1 MARLKFPDLAVT
13 TGIVLGAGAVILSL
27 LGNPVNSGICISCFL
42 ENLAGSLQMH
52 NVSRMSYIRP
62 ELIGFLL
69 GSFLMA
75 KKMRRFRVTGG
86 SSPVIRFL
94 LGFFMIV
101 GCGVFIGC
109 PIKMILRLAAGDL
122 TAIAA
127 LLGLMFGIWLGSRY
141 IRAGSVLDRD
151 KELPLINGYILPG
164 IGLLL
169 LVFALLQPA
178 FIQQGATGPAA
189 QHAPMLIS
197 LAVGLLIGALS
208 QRSGLCITGGLRNF
222 FLFREK
228 TLLMG
233 IIAAFGSAMLIS
245 LFVALL
251 HKFGVTEQASF
262 SLGFSEQPG
271 SHPSNL
277 WSFLAM
283 VLVGLAAVIVDG
295 CPFRQ
300 LIKAGQGDVDAGLTC
315 FGMLTGAAF
324 VVSWQLRSTSAGPE
338 FNGKI
343 ATLAGLIFCLTV
355 VLAYRRKAASYTG

>member
-1 MARLKFPDLAVT
+1 MARLKFPDLAVS
-13 TGIVLGAGAVILSL
+13 TGIVLGAGAVVLTL
-27 LGNPVNSGICISCFL
+27 LGNPTNSGICISCFL

-52 NVSRMSYIRP
+52 DSLRMSYVRP

-86 SSPVIRFL
+86 SSPLIRFL

-122 TAIAA
+122 TAVAA
-127 LLGLMFGIWLGSRY
+127 LFGLLFGIWLGGRY
-141 IRAGSVLDRD
+141 IKAGSVLDRD
-151 KELPLINGYILPG
+151 KELPQINGYVLPG

-169 LVFALLQPA
+169 LLFLLLKPA

-189 QHAPMLIS
+189 QHAPMWIS

-233 IIAAFGSAMLIS
+233 IIAAFGSALLVSLIS
-245 LFVALL
+245 GQFNP
-251 HKFGVTEQASF
+251 
-262 SLGFSEQPG
+262 GFYDQPG
-271 SHPSNL
+271 AHPNNL

-355 VLAYRRKAASYTG
+355 VLAYRRKAAGKH

>member
-1 MARLKFPDLAVT
+1 MARLKFPDLAVS
-13 TGIVLGAGAVILSL
+13 TGIVLGAGAVVLTL
-27 LGNPVNSGICISCFL
+27 LGNPTNSGICISCFL

-52 NVSRMSYIRP
+52 DSQRMSYVRP
-62 ELIGFLL
+62 ELLGFLL
-69 GSFLMA
+69 GSFMTA

-86 SSPVIRFL
+86 SSPLIRFL

-122 TAIAA
+122 TAVAA
-127 LLGLMFGIWLGSRY
+127 LLGLLFGIWLGGRY

-151 KELPLINGYILPG
+151 KELPQINGYILPG

-169 LVFALLQPA
+169 LLFVLLKA
-178 FIQQGATGPAA
+178 SFIVQGATGPAA
-189 QHAPMLIS
+189 QHANLWIS
-197 LAVGLLIGALS
+197 LAVGLIIGGMA

-222 FLFREK
+222 FLFKEK
-228 TLLMG
+228 TLLWG
-233 IIAAFGSAMLIS
+233 IVAAFASAFSVSLIS
-245 LFVALL
+245 GQFNP
-251 HKFGVTEQASF
+251 
-262 SLGFSEQPG
+262 GFYDQPG
-271 SHPSNL
+271 AHPDNL
-277 WSFLAM
+277 WTFLAM

-355 VLAYRRKAASYTG
+355 VLAYRRKAAAQR